1 MAQTLMI
8 VDDDPQ
14 LMRVLSM
21 FFDLEGY
28 HVIQARHGREALDM
42 LQEYSPDIIL
52 LDLMMPEVG
61 GEEVIRQIRA
71 NRKLRH
77 VPVIIFTAAETR
89 EEELT
94 AAGASSF
101 IAKPFSL
108 NGLLDTVQEAIR
120 TASPAG

>member
-28 HVIQARHGREALDM
+28 HVIQARGGQEALDT

-52 LDLMMPEVG
+52 LDLMMPNVSGDEV
-61 GEEVIRQIRA
+61 VRRMRA
-71 NRKLRH
+71 NPKLRH
-77 VPVIIFTAAETR
+77 VPVIIFTAAESR
-89 EEELT
+89 ENELRE
-94 AAGASSF
+94 AGANYF

-108 NGLLDTVQEAIR
+108 DGLRESVLEAIR
-120 TASPAG
+120 SASAAG

>member
-28 HVIQARHGREALDM
+28 HVIQARHGREALDL
-42 LQEYSPDIIL
+42 LQEYSPDLIL

-61 GEEVIRQIRA
+61 GEEVVRQIRA
-71 NRKLRH
+71 NRKLSH
-77 VPVIIFTAAETR
+77 LPVVIFTAAETR
-89 EEELT
+89 AEELM
-94 AAGASSF
+94 AAGATYF

-108 NGLLDTVQEAIR
+108 DGLRDTVEEAIR
-120 TASPAG
+120 SASPTS

>member
-1 MAQTLMI
+1 MAETLMI

-28 HVIQARHGREALDM
+28 HVIQARGGQEALDS
-42 LQEYSPDIIL
+42 LREYSPDIVL
-52 LDLMMPEVG
+52 LDLMMPDVSGDEV
-61 GEEVIRQIRA
+61 VRQMRA

-89 EEELT
+89 EDELR
-94 AAGASSF
+94 AAGANYF

-108 NGLLDTVQEAIR
+108 DGLRDTVQEAIR
-120 TASPAG
+120 TTSPAG

>member
-28 HVIQARHGREALDM
+28 HVIQALDGRQALDM

-61 GEEVIRQIRA
+61 GEEVVKQMRA
-71 NRKLRH
+71 SSKLTH
-77 VPVIIFTAAETR
+77 IPVVIFTAAETR
-89 EEELT
+89 EAELK
-94 AAGASSF
+94 AAGATHF

-108 NGLLDTVQEAIR
+108 DGLRDTVQQAINQ
-120 TASPAG
+120 ASAAG

>member
-14 LMRVLSM
+14 LMRVLAM

-28 HVIQARHGREALDM
+28 HVIQARNGREALDM
-42 LQEYSPDIIL
+42 LQEYQPDILL

-61 GEEVIRQIRA
+61 GEEVVRQIRA
-71 NRKLRH
+71 SRKVRH
-77 VPVIIFTAAETR
+77 LPVIIFTAAETR
-89 EEELT
+89 EEELR
-94 AAGASSF
+94 AAGASYF

-108 NGLLDTVQEAIR
+108 DGLRDTVQEALR
-120 TASPAG
+120 AASPAG

>member
-1 MAQTLMI
+1 MAATLMI

-28 HVIQARHGREALDM
+28 HVIQARNGREALDM
-42 LQEYSPDIIL
+42 LQEYSPEIIL

-61 GEEVIRQIRA
+61 GEEVVRQIRI
-71 NRKLRH
+71 NPKLRH

-89 EEELT
+89 EEELRV
-94 AAGASSF
+94 AGASYF

-108 NGLLDTVQEAIR
+108 DGLRSTVEEAIS
-120 TASPAG
+120 TTTPAS